1 MKKKKNEAEAPKLRP
16 GDHVTYDGDE
26 WELVETFGGKNG
38 DEYAV
43 IFGEAGR
50 FSVRTKDLK
59 KLEA

>member
-1 MKKKKNEAEAPKLRP
+1 MKKKKNEAEEPKLRP
-16 GDHVTYDGDE
+16 GDHVTYDGAE
-26 WELVETFGGKNG
+26 WEVVQLYGS

-43 IFGEAGR
+43 IFGDAGR

>member
-16 GDHVTYDGDE
+16 GDHVIYDGTE
-26 WELVETFGGKNG
+26 WEVVQLYGSDK
-38 DEYAV
+38 YAV